1 MRPFWIRNPITLLRW
16 RSFDRG
22 ILGRDR
28 RWILLWVILVAGR
41 GLRHIVRRR
50 PEVVA
55 IERLAPG
62 SSVVVRALT
71 ASRGKR

>member
-1 MRPFWIRNPITLLRW
+1 MRPVWIRNPVTLLRW

-22 ILGRDR
+22 VMGRSR
-28 RWILLWVILVAGR
+28 RWFVLWAVLVAGR
-41 GLRHIVRRR
+41 GIRSLLRRR

-71 ASRGKR
+71 GTRGKR